1 MLSIKVWGRPT
12 SARTQKVMLALAEL
26 NLEYEYILASAT
38 MGSNGAVAKGGQPFG
53 VVDTPEYISMNPTKT
68 IPTICDD
75 GYILWESNA
84 IVQYLGM
91 RYNPNLFYGND
102 ILLCNS
108 ALRWMMWEN
117 NRLIAPMHDVVEQR
131 FRVLAANRNLQLQ
144 NEAEEKLNQEFM
156 VIENQ
161 LEKTEFIAGNSW
173 SMGDIPISIRCHRF
187 HLLNIISKPMPQ
199 LARYYEALKA
209 RPSFKVIADKTLH
222 ISG

>member
-1 MLSIKVWGRPT
+1 MAIKLWGRPT

-38 MGSNGAVAKGGQPFG
+38 MGRKGSVAKGGQPFG
-53 VVDTPEYISMNPTKT
+53 VVDTPEYILMNPTKT

-75 GYILWESNA
+75 GYVLWESNA

-91 RYNPNLFYGND
+91 RYNPHLFYRND
-102 ILLCNS
+102 TLLCNS

-117 NRLIAPMHDVVEQR
+117 NRLIGPMHDIVEQR
-131 FRVLAANRNLQLQ
+131 FRVPAADRNPQLE
-144 NEAEEKLNQEFM
+144 NDAEQKLNQEFE

-161 LEKTEFIAGNSW
+161 LEKTEFIAGSSW

-187 HLLNIISKPMPQ
+187 FLLDIKTKPMPQ
-199 LARYYEALKA
+199 LARYYETLKA
-209 RPSFKVIADKTLH
+209 RPSFKVIEDETLH